1 LRNTPNVLLMNKLWL
16 LVPLALA
23 TAPVLAQSCVLT
35 GTIKGIG
42 AKPILFRYVQQGKLH
57 RDTVRAVNDRFTYT
71 AKPSDDGK
79 IALIVSNPFQYFW
92 HEPGKL
98 TVTGDMAQPSQLA
111 IVGTPENNLLNQFH
125 HDIEWKFEQARKA
138 QPTATDQLNEQEQLA
153 TRQFIKSH
161 LGSRTAADALYQQ
174 SLFNEKPL
182 AEYEQLLKQ
191 LTPAVRQSV
200 QGQQA
205 AKRLLVLRNQP
216 TVGRPVP
223 NFAVADTA
231 GVTHS
236 LATYRGKYVVL
247 DFWGH
252 WCSPCIKSMPKLQA
266 LQAQYAD
273 KLTVIGIAMEDASD
287 VALWKQAIRK
297 YGVPGVQLSELQQAK
312 GPVISGYNVTAFPT
326 YMLLD
331 RQGGLL
337 VRTDTFDDI
346 TKKLATLADL

>member
-1 LRNTPNVLLMNKLWL
+1 VLLMNKLWL
-16 LVPLALA
+16 LLPLALA
-23 TAPVLAQSCVLT
+23 TTPVLAQSCVLT

-79 IALIVSNPFQYFW
+79 IALIVNNPFQFFW
-92 HEPGKL
+92 NEPGKL
-98 TVTGDMAQPSQLA
+98 VVTGDMAQPSQLT
-111 IVGTPENNLLNQFH
+111 IVGTPENNLLSQFQ
-125 HDIEWKFEQARKA
+125 HDIEWKFAQARKA

-161 LGSRTAADALYQQ
+161 PGSRTAADALYQQ
-174 SLFNEKPL
+174 TFVNEKPL

-191 LTPAVRQSV
+191 LTPAVRQSE

-205 AKRLLVLRNQP
+205 AKRLLVLQHQP
-216 TVGRPVP
+216 SLGRPVP
-223 NFAVADTA
+223 AFSMADTA
-231 GVTHS
+231 GTPHT
-236 LATYRGKYVVL
+236 LATYQNQYVLL

-252 WCSPCIKSMPKLQA
+252 WCGPCLRAMPKMKKLHT
-266 LQAQYAD
+266 QYTD
-273 KLTVIGIAMEDASD
+273 KLAIIGIAMEDASD
-287 VALWKQAIRK
+287 AALWKQAIRK
-297 YGVPGVQLSELQQAK
+297 HEVPGLQLSELQQAA

-331 RQGGLL
+331 RRGILL
-337 VRTDTFDDI
+337 LRTSDI
-346 TKKLATLADL
+346 AEVEKKLLTLADL

>member
-1 LRNTPNVLLMNKLWL
+1 MNRLWL
-16 LVPLALA
+16 LLPLALA
-23 TAPVLAQSCVLT
+23 TTPALAQSCVLT
-35 GTIKGIG
+35 GSIAGIG
-42 AKPILFRYVQQGKLH
+42 TKPIIFRYVQQGKLP

-71 AKPSDDGK
+71 AKPSDDGTTS
-79 IALIVSNPFQYFW
+79 LIISNPFQYFW
-92 HEPGKL
+92 NELGKL
-98 TVTGDMAQPSQLA
+98 TVTGNMTKPNQLT
-111 IVGTPENNLLNQFH
+111 IVGTPENNLLNQFQ
-125 HDIEWKFEQARKA
+125 HDIEWKFGQARKA
-138 QPTATDQLNEQEQLA
+138 QPTATEQLNEQEQLA

-161 LGSRTAADALYQQ
+161 PGSRTAASALYQQ
-174 SLFNEKPL
+174 TLANEKPL

-191 LTPAVRQSV
+191 LTPVAQQSF
-200 QGQQA
+200 QGQQV
-205 AKRLLVLRNQP
+205 AKRLLVLQNQP

-223 NFAVADTA
+223 DFAVADTA
-231 GVTHS
+231 GIKHS

-252 WCSPCIKSMPKLQA
+252 WCGPCIKSMPKLQA
-266 LQAQYAD
+266 LHTQYAD
-273 KLTVIGIAMEDASD
+273 KLTFIGIAMEDASD
-287 VALWKQAIRK
+287 APLWKQAIRK

-331 RQGGLL
+331 RQGVLL